1 MQLCDLHILCYTV
14 YTLSKTQIKSDNGF
28 IYKYSFL
35 NGRIIVIF
43 YLHSLGKKVLFDFL
57 VFMCNLLEY
66 FEFECLEANSKNPP
80 PG

>member
-1 MQLCDLHILCYTV
+1 MTRKNKFLGIMCNEVLFVEKVRLCDLHILCYTV

-43 YLHSLGKKVLFDFL
+43 YLHSLGKKSAFLFSSFY
-57 VFMCNLLEY
+57 V
-66 FEFECLEANSKNPP
+66 
-80 PG
+80 